1 MNAVTRYRFLP
12 LSPTSDSP
20 FSKEARTFPSDNSH
34 ILLTSLSCPTYG
46 VHLMHCSLGRRP
58 AMANYPNATDN
69 AAVTY
74 DATPYSLVSL

>member
-20 FSKEARTFPSDNSH
+20 FSKEAGTFPSDNSH

-46 VHLMHCSLGRRP
+46 VHLNLSPR
-58 AMANYPNATDN
+58 D
-69 AAVTY
+69 
-74 DATPYSLVSL
+74 

>member
-20 FSKEARTFPSDNSH
+20 FSKEAGTFPSDNSH

-46 VHLMHCSLGRRP
+46 VHLNSLSESRL
-58 AMANYPNATDN
+58 TFSTK
-69 AAVTY
+69 AVY
-74 DATPYSLVSL
+74 Q